1 MKVNVN
7 KLNQETF
14 NRIRHQKVKRYSQKM
29 TQKDI
34 NNLLVEYVRDL
45 QKRGYTDDQISQMT
59 FTINYVN
66 RE

>member
-1 MKVNVN
+1 MKVNITQLSEEN
-7 KLNQETF
+7 F

-34 NNLLVEYVRDL
+34 NNLLIEYVRDL
-45 QKRGYTDDQISQMT
+45 QKRGYTDEQIQQMT

-66 RE
+66 YE

>member
-1 MKVNVN
+1 MKINVN
-7 KLNQETF
+7 QLNQETF

-34 NNLLVEYVRDL
+34 NNLLIEYIRDL
-45 QKRGYTDDQISQMT
+45 QKQGFTDDQISQMT

-66 RE
+66 Y

>member
-45 QKRGYTDDQISQMT
+45 QKQGYTDDQISQMT

-66 RE
+66 CE